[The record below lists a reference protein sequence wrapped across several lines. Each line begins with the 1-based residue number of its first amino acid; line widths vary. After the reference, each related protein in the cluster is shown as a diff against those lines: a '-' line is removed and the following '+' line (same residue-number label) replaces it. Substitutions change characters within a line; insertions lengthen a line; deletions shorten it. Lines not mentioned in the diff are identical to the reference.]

1 MRSRRG
7 GHVRISYPFAN
18 PSFPQWAGHGSHAVS
33 CLLRTFPGL
42 CFPHLEASTHRGCGR
57 PGLCFHVCPVS
68 VEAALV
74 CGLASL
80 LPTLPMR
87 SRTVCSPSQAC
98 LLLLIPGNL
107 PLPSLGAA
115 YRHSMDD
122 NCWETQPCLERS
134 HSFQDINVRDSKHE
148 LKYSANSTECHSPA

>member
-1 MRSRRG
+1 MG
-7 GHVRISYPFAN
+7 GSWFSCRVLPAEDIPVALL
-18 PSFPQWAGHGSHAVS
+18 PTLAV
-33 CLLRTFPGL
+33 LGDLHTW
-42 CFPHLEASTHRGCGR
+42 RGCGR

-98 LLLLIPGNL
+98 LLLLIPGKQ

-115 YRHSMDD
+115 YRHSMND
-122 NCWETQPCLERS
+122 NCWESQPWLEWS
-134 HSFQDINVRDSKHE
+134 HSLQDSSVGE
-148 LKYSANSTECHSPA
+148 QA